1 MVSKKNFKAT
11 ASKVSSKTDL
21 AASSRTQ
28 VANKS
33 SVLHSAFSPSRL
45 QLHWFA
51 SVIQGLDSQH
61 LRVHDTATGRLCCH
75 HAITSKETISC
86 LDWGFYG
93 KSHGDGQVPSKK
105 RKRNGVVNGSELEKG
120 SDVVIAYGTSD
131 SEIKIFSPAKG
142 KIVEALD
149 GVHTQGIKDFKFS
162 NGGGKRP
169 EGWSVGG
176 DGKLVQWDIRKGTSI
191 R

>member
-33 SVLHSAFSPSRL
+33 SVLQTAFSPSWL

-51 SVIQGLDSQH
+51 SVIKGLDSQH
-61 LRVHDTATGRLCCH
+61 LRIHDTATGRLCCH
-75 HAITSKETISC
+75 HAITSKGTVSC
-86 LDWGFYG
+86 LDWGSYRQ
-93 KSHGDGQVPSKK
+93 SYGDGQAPSKK
-105 RKRNGVVNGSELEKG
+105 RKRDGLVNGSELGKG
-120 SDVVIAYGTSD
+120 TDVVIAYGTSD
-131 SEIKIFSPAKG
+131 SEIKIFSPAQAR
-142 KIVEALD
+142 IVGALG

-162 NGGGKRP
+162 NDRGKCP

-176 DGKLVQWDIRKGTSI
+176 DGKLVQWDVRKGTSI